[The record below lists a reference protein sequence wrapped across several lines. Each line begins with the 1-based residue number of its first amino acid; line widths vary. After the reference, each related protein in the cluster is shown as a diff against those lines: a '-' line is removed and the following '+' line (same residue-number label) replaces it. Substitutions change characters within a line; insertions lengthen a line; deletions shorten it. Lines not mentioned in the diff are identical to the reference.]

1 MAGQGKLE
9 RDFQIRLGLTK
20 FLKNFAALVF
30 GLFVA
35 AVILECFLRLFNPI
49 PTRLRGSEIVL
60 PKNMH
65 YRITNSNST
74 AKLDQVIIHNKNS
87 LGFRGPELPANFDKA
102 LSIVAVGGS
111 TTEEYYLS
119 DEKTWP
125 FLLEQKLKQSH
136 PAVWVN
142 NAGLDG
148 HSTYGHG
155 ILLKS
160 YLLKLKPK
168 YIIFLIG
175 LNDIERSD
183 LNPGFDN
190 TLLKGSYLST
200 VDYVAEKSELA
211 NLILNIGRTLE
222 ARKKAVLHSSIDL
235 AKMHSLE
242 SSADKGSSSL
252 KKQAVY
258 VAAFKKRVEDL
269 VGATRQ
275 NGITPILMT
284 QPVLWGDVT
293 DPTTKT
299 KLGDLEVKEGINAR
313 LYWQILQLYNDATR
327 QVGRENNIKLVDL
340 ANEMP
345 KDSLYYYDGLHYT
358 NEGARKISEILYSDL
373 NRYLE

>member
-1 MAGQGKLE
+1 
-9 RDFQIRLGLTK
+9 
-20 FLKNFAALVF
+20 
-30 GLFVA
+30 
-35 AVILECFLRLFNPI
+35 
-49 PTRLRGSEIVL
+49 
-60 PKNMH
+60 MH

-74 AKLDQVIIHNKNS
+74 AKLDPVIIHNKNS

-102 LSIVAVGGS
+102 LSIVVVGGS
-111 TTEEYYLS
+111 TAEEYYLS

-125 FLLEQKLKQSH
+125 FLLEQKLRQTH
-136 PAVWVN
+136 PDVWVN
-142 NAGLDG
+142 NAGFDG
-148 HSTYGHG
+148 HSTYGHN

-235 AKMHSLE
+235 AKMHRLE
-242 SSADKGSSSL
+242 SPVEEAASSL

-293 DPTTKT
+293 DPSTKV
-299 KLGDLEVKEGINAR
+299 KLGDLQVKEGVNAR
-313 LYWQILQLYNDATR
+313 LFWQTLQLYNEATR
-327 QVGRENNIKLVDL
+327 QVARANKLKLVDL
-340 ANEMP
+340 ANELP

-358 NEGARKISEILYSDL
+358 NEGARKISEVLHSALDK
-373 NRYLE
+373 YLE